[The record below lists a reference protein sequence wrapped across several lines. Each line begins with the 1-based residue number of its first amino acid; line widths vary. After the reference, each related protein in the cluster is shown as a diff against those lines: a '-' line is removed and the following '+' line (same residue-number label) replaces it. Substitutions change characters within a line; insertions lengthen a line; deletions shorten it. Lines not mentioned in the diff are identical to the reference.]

1 MDLALRGDRTGLGN
15 EAVFCVDKGLS
26 AGDCEEGISTLRA
39 VTGVLGVFISPLTGR
54 GWISAA
60 LLCVP
65 LGVEVALFSLSGSCF
80 IFCLLLARVSMVVGV
95 SSTGS
100 VLLCLLSADLSSAT
114 AVAVPGAGS
123 VFLLFLFE
131 ESVSLT
137 AIGAASSGSI
147 LLLFLL
153 AGTSSSSSM

>member
-1 MDLALRGDRTGLGN
+1 MVDLALRGDRTGLGN

-39 VTGVLGVFISPLTGR
+39 VTGVLGVVISPLTGR

-65 LGVEVALFSLSGSCF
+65 LGTAVALFSFSGSFF
-80 IFCLLLARVSMVVGV
+80 IFRLLLARVSMVIRV

-100 VLLCLLSADLSSAT
+100 VLLCVLSEDVST

-123 VFLLFLFE
+123 VFLLFSFE
-131 ESVSLT
+131 GSVPLT
-137 AIGAASSGSI
+137 AVGASSSGSI

-153 AGTSSSSSM
+153 AGTSLSSSM